1 MATVHGSTRRE
12 FLAAGASGVAGAAL
26 FAACRQPR
34 DTGEGSPEAGP
45 LITRTLGRTGLKL
58 PVVSIGS
65 AYEAGLVS
73 AALDAGLT
81 YVHTSG
87 SYADQNHERMLSR
100 VFRGRLRESFLV
112 GSSPDFRS
120 TVSSAEACPR
130 TSERAPTL
138 PPSRPS
144 LKAACSVWA
153 SRTSTSTTSHRST
166 SPQPCCTSPT

>member
-58 PVVSIGS
+58 PVVSMGS
-65 AYEAGLVS
+65 AYEAGLVR
-73 AALDAGLT
+73 AALDAGIV

-87 SYADQNHERMLSR
+87 SYAEQNHERMLSR
-100 VFRGRLRESFLV
+100 VFRGRPRESFVV
-112 GSSPDFRS
+112 GSSPDFPDTASGAGPVRGPRDAAS
-120 TVSSAEACPR
+120 EARLPLPR
-130 TSERAPTL
+130 RQPAAAPTRAPRHLL
-138 PPSRPS
+138 PGVDQR
-144 LKAACSVWA
+144 A
-153 SRTSTSTTSHRST
+153 RDR
-166 SPQPCCTSPT
+166 CCTSPT